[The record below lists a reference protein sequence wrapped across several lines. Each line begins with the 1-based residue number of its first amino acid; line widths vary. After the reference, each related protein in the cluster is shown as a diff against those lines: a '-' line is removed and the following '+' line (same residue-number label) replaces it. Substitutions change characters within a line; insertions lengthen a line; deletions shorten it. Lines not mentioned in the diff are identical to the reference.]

1 MPDSIPNPENFN
13 VQVRFLEYKDIEF
26 LPILLLQTSIDVET
40 ERQSP
45 GMFQYLLHEVL
56 MSLQNR
62 NNDKYLVAEVNG
74 ELAGIIGLR
83 PASQKVKDYA
93 ETLNPCEMIVP
104 MVLDNYKDIHML
116 FITKIIELAKKNN
129 YTEIL
134 LNLSDF
140 CTKTA
145 YKIMDIETGNDEYF
159 SKIDGSLLFWRWIL

>member
-62 NNDKYLVAEVNG
+62 NNDN
-74 ELAGIIGLR
+74 
-83 PASQKVKDYA
+83 
-93 ETLNPCEMIVP
+93 C
-104 MVLDNYKDIHML
+104 
-116 FITKIIELAKKNN
+116 
-129 YTEIL
+129 
-134 LNLSDF
+134 SDDSAAF
-140 CTKTA
+140 
-145 YKIMDIETGNDEYF
+145 
-159 SKIDGSLLFWRWIL
+159 